1 MRYVNDKDLGYNPID
16 NQLGTLEK
24 RNLRNLLISRQ
35 ARLVPYC
42 LFPTLEALV
51 EFQRR
56 FSPHPTPPLTLQPTP
71 TCRLTGLLL
80 VFQANPISITTKEN
94 RASPSLSPIPKTN
107 TSRHSL
113 RENEFDR
120 PRFNCALSEDDFRF
134 FLSFFL
140 SRACFDCHG
149 DGVRFFAPY
158 ALG

>member
-1 MRYVNDKDLGYNPID
+1 M
-16 NQLGTLEK
+16 
-24 RNLRNLLISRQ
+24 
-35 ARLVPYC
+35 
-42 LFPTLEALV
+42 

-120 PRFNCALSEDDFRF
+120 PRFNCALSEDDFRSF
-134 FLSFFL
+134 FLSFFPGPAL
-140 SRACFDCHG
+140 IATATEYAFLHPTLWVDSPL
-149 DGVRFFAPY
+149 VSPRFRTIRRFETVLLRSVH
-158 ALG
+158 ALHALQLPCSATPDPTRFL

>member
-94 RASPSLSPIPKTN
+94 RASPSLSPIPQNKHRPTFA
-107 TSRHSL
+107 SRERIRSTAIQL
-113 RENEFDR
+113 RPFGGR
-120 PRFNCALSEDDFRF
+120 LSFF
-134 FLSFFL
+134 FLSFFPGPA
-140 SRACFDCHG
+140 SIAT
-149 DGVRFFAPY
+149 ATEY
-158 ALG
+158 AFLHPTLWV